1 MSVLLILLLNREI
14 QLAHNLPFLANGPV
28 LNYRS
33 TEGKENSNIVWIER
47 PWVGELQ
54 LCIPLNT
61 LTKHLLY
68 GKSVVGTGVTAM
80 DWVQGP
86 DITEL

>member
-47 PWVGELQ
+47 P
-54 LCIPLNT
+54 
-61 LTKHLLY
+61 
-68 GKSVVGTGVTAM
+68 
-80 DWVQGP
+80 
-86 DITEL
+86 